1 MLLMPEQNK
10 TYVVEPDE
18 IKSHIVDAVFFTLPT
33 SSGGAGGL
41 VRGLIVVKHC
51 QRHNGPMTLSTL
63 TYSTHQKVL
72 VWICY
77 NCCVVLSKL
86 SYIFFALYQRPRC
99 YAFLA
104 MFISICYLLQY
115 MICSKSDVTRKQ
127 TATTRVTRPLAR
139 SSISILTST

>member
-1 MLLMPEQNK
+1 MLLMP
-10 TYVVEPDE
+10 VEN
-18 IKSHIVDAVFFTLPT
+18 KSHIVDAVFFTLPT

-104 MFISICYLLQY
+104 MFISIFYLLQY
-115 MICSKSDVTRKQ
+115 MICFKSDVTRKQ
-127 TATTRVTRPLAR
+127 TVTTRVTRPLAR